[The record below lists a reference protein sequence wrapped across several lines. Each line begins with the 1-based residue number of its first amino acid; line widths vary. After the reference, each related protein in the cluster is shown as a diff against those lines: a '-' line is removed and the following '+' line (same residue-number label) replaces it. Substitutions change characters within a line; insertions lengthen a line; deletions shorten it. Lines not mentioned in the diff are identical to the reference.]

1 MGEGLASLTVARLLE
16 ELGARTPTP
25 GGGAA
30 AGLAGAL
37 AASLAR
43 MVVEYSI
50 GKKSLLEHQDF
61 LVRSRSELD
70 TLRAAFLGAADA
82 DAVAYSRLNSLQRLA
97 PDDPARAGLAVA
109 VREAAAVP
117 RGIMTRG
124 DELLTLVTQ
133 LVGRTSKGLRS
144 DLAISG
150 VLAEAAVVAGALNV
164 MANLPFLPEGEQASM
179 AAGARDGMAGA
190 AAKRGVIERACA

>member
-1 MGEGLASLTVARLLE
+1 MGEGLASLTVGRLLE

-50 GKKSLLEHQDF
+50 GKKNLLEHQDF
-61 LVRSRSELD
+61 LERSRLGLD
-70 TLRAAFLGAADA
+70 ALRAAFLEAADA
-82 DAVAYSRLNSLQRLA
+82 DAVAYNRLNSLQRLA
-97 PDDPARAGLAVA
+97 PDDPARAGLTAA
-109 VREAAAVP
+109 IREAAAIP
-117 RGIMTRG
+117 RGVMERG

-144 DLAISG
+144 DLAIAG

-164 MANLPFLPEGEQASM
+164 MANVPFLPEGERVAM
-179 AAGARDGMAGA
+179 ATAAGDGMAGA
-190 AAKRGVIERACA
+190 AAKRGAIERACA